1 MPPQGDQVSAFR
13 IACIEQRALIS
24 EVVHI
29 KDCKYCLT
37 VRIPSV
43 NIYPVSLALYQ
54 RCPMAVKESIA
65 VSAEKKGSSGKVL
78 KISLIF
84 ITPAARSVKVQLGS
98 IPVKKCHRYFAVQ
111 YIFSDI
117 GDTENGKVG
126 FDQFVQVKFRTE
138 EQCIMHSCRDYSGHI
153 FHIGH
158 SLRVHNNA
166 ITHGI
171 NCLLQM

>member
-84 ITPAARSVKVQLGS
+84 IAPAARSVQIQLGS

-138 EQCIMHSCRDYSGHI
+138 EQGIMHSRRDNPRHI
-153 FHIGH
+153 FNYRHP
-158 SLRVHNNA
+158 LRIHYDA
-166 ITHGI
+166 FAYSIS
-171 NCLLQM
+171 